1 MNNWPVEYYNYDCR
15 LGWAYIPPEEYAGK
29 LDFEGGYNDGAN
41 GGYLSGDTTKIYAP
55 GTPTIIMGY
64 AKMCRSHKCLVRG
77 NNMTKSNDNGHGN
90 RGGRCNS
97 CLCS

>member
-41 GGYLSGDTTKIYAP
+41 GGYLGGDTDKNSCAKYSNNDD
-55 GTPTIIMGY
+55 GY
-64 AKMCRSHKCLVRG
+64 AKMCSSHKCLVRS
-77 NNMTKSNDNGHGN
+77 T
-90 RGGRCNS
+90 
-97 CLCS
+97 